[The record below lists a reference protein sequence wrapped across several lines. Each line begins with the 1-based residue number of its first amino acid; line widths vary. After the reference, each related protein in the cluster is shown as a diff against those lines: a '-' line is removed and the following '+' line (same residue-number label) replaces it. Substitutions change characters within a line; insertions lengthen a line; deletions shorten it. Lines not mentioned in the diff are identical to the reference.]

1 MKETSARQILERQI
15 DQALGLHQRAG
26 QSVLAIE
33 QTGESLH
40 AHVSLDDDVEIRPG
54 DEVTIHGAPVKVSFG
69 ESLNLRRTATV
80 VRAGLVKRAM
90 THLAGYLELTELYEV
105 SFSDGRAS

>member
-1 MKETSARQILERQI
+1 MSALWNADSFDVGCTIE
-15 DQALGLHQRAG
+15 
-26 QSVLAIE
+26 IE

-40 AHVSLDDDVEIRPG
+40 AHVSLDNDLEIRPG
-54 DEVTIHGAPVKVSFG
+54 DEVTIHGAPVKVGFG
-69 ESLNLRRTATV
+69 ECLNLRRTATV
-80 VRAGLVKRAM
+80 VRAGALKRMM